1 LIGYGFDGENL
12 IFHVRHNN
20 NNNNNN
26 KMQDKTLVCG
36 EARVTGRAKTPAK
49 IKKNTKSSELSSISI
64 ER

>member
-20 NNNNNN
+20 NN

-36 EARVTGRAKTPAK
+36 EERVTDRAKAPAE
-49 IKKNTKSSELSSISI
+49 IKKKIQNLRSFLAY
-64 ER
+64 R